1 MVKDTTLYDTLGVSA
16 DVDSNA
22 LKKAYR
28 KLALKHHP
36 DKSPGP
42 ESEQKFKEISAAYDI
57 LSDEKK
63 RGTYDRFGMDGLK
76 EGGGGG
82 GFGGDAHDI
91 FSAFFGGGN
100 PFGGGGGQRRERR
113 GRDVVHE
120 LRVSLDDLYNG
131 TTKKLAI
138 NRKKIC
144 DTCNGRGGAGDPKR
158 CNTCRGSGVTV
169 QIRQIGPGMVQQMQT
184 TCGDCRGE
192 GEVIS
197 ARDRC
202 KDCSGKKIISEKKIL
217 EVHIDKGMKE
227 TQKIPFRGCAD
238 ESPGIET
245 GDVVI
250 VIIEKDHDVF
260 QRKGNELFMKMKI
273 GLNEALTGFT
283 RSITTLD
290 KREIAITSLPGE
302 YVQHE
307 ALKVVVS
314 EGMPIHRNP
323 FEKGNLVIQFEVGYP
338 DKEFF
343 SNPDNIR
350 LLNSILPSKT
360 DQAIVSDDVEEI
372 ILDDYD
378 VHTHSRRS
386 GGGRGSGQ
394 NGHGGNA
401 YDEDADDDGHAHGP
415 GGVQCQTQ

>member
-1 MVKDTTLYDTLGVSA
+1 MVKDTTLYDTLGVSP
-16 DVDSNA
+16 DVDANA
-22 LKKAYR
+22 LRKAYR

-36 DKSPGP
+36 DKNPGP
-42 ESEQKFKEISAAYDI
+42 ESEQKFKEISGAYEV
-57 LSDEKK
+57 LSDDKK
-63 RGTYDRFGMDGLK
+63 RSTYDRFGMEGLK

-82 GFGGDAHDI
+82 GGFGDAHDI
-91 FSAFFGGGN
+91 FSAFFGGGGS
-100 PFGGGGGQRRERR
+100 PFGGGGGRSRERR

-144 DTCNGRGGAGDPKR
+144 DECNGRGGAGDPKR
-158 CNTCRGSGVTV
+158 CSTCRGSGVTV
-169 QIRQIGPGMVQQMQT
+169 AIRQIGPGMVQQMQM
-184 TCGDCRGE
+184 TCEDCRGE

-202 KDCSGKKIISEKKIL
+202 KPCSGKKIVSEKKIL

-227 TQKIPFRGCAD
+227 GTKIPFRGSAD

-250 VIIEKDHDVF
+250 VLIEKDHDVF
-260 QRKGNELFMKMKI
+260 QRKGNELMMKMKI

-283 RSITTLD
+283 RSVTTLD

-307 ALKVVVS
+307 AYKVVVS

-323 FEKGNLVIQFEVGYP
+323 FEKGNLVIQFEVEYP
-338 DKEFF
+338 SKEFF
-343 SNPDNIR
+343 TNPDNIK
-350 LLNSILPSKT
+350 LLTSILPPKT
-360 DQAIVSDDVEEI
+360 DQAVVTDEVEEI

-378 VHTHSRRS
+378 PHSHSRHSGRRS
-386 GGGRGSGQ
+386 
-394 NGHGGNA
+394 NGHGNA
-401 YDEDADDDGHAHGP
+401 YDDDDDDDAHGHGHGP